1 MSTIYKLYSSL
12 LARRLSRWME
22 SSDRL
27 PMAQKGF
34 KAFNGCHEHNFLAI
48 AMLDQTRRLQRKS
61 YQTWYNLSNAFGSLP
76 QDLCGVYSAT
86 SALSLGS

>member
-27 PMAQKGF
+27 PMTQKGF
-34 KAFNGCHEHNFLAI
+34 RAFNECHEHNFLAI
-48 AMLDQTRRLQRKS
+48 TMLDQTRRLQRKS
-61 YQTWYNLSNAFGSLP
+61 YASRSYMACTP
-76 QDLCGVYSAT
+76 AT
-86 SALSLGS
+86 SALSFGS